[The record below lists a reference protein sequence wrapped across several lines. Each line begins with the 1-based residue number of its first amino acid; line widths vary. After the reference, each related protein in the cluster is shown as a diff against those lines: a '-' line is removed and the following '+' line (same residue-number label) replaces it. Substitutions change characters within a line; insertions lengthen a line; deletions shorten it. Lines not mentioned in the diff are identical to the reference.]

1 MLLDFGELEGLGDA
15 AAVFAEEKVRHH
27 RVEVDQ
33 LGVGLEVPD
42 HGSKWVANLSF
53 YGVSPFDSGRI
64 FCRFSAISKN
74 LLTTIPYEGGYILF
88 NWVFLNF

>member
-42 HGSKWVANLSF
+42 HG
-53 YGVSPFDSGRI
+53 
-64 FCRFSAISKN
+64 
-74 LLTTIPYEGGYILF
+74 
-88 NWVFLNF
+88 